1 MSSPNLSCL
10 LVITGMKT
18 FLILLLLALLLY
30 LLFRYWQLRQLL
42 KSRLSKL
49 TRDLEKTTFELT
61 RAKQQL
67 AEAVAEVELLAPYR
81 ELRDADTYAASTIER
96 AESYMRECKD
106 SGDKVRESAED
117 EVSTLLKDARAKAKS
132 LKDEAALTLSN
143 ANSDYQ
149 VIVDKANETAK
160 QIAGDAYYA
169 LENKTQLEESAKAM
183 KNVIYGYG
191 NQYLIPSES
200 WVDDL
205 AEEYSYKEAGQKLK
219 TARLRVKQMVSDK
232 LASMCDYAELRRKE
246 IAESFV
252 IDAFNGKVDT
262 IMAKVKRDNFGT
274 LSQKLK
280 DAFSLVNHDG
290 AAFRN
295 ARITHPYLDARI
307 DELQWACAA
316 KELQDL
322 EREEQREIKAAIRE
336 EERARREYEKALKQ
350 TEKEE
355 KMLRE
360 AMDKARKQLQ
370 EAHAEDAE
378 KYQDQLNELQ
388 GKLEEAEAKNQRALS
403 MAQQTKR
410 GHVYIISN
418 IGSFGE
424 DVFKIGLTRRLE
436 PLDRVKELGD
446 ASVPF
451 LFDVHAMI
459 YSEDAPQLESSLHK
473 VFDARRV
480 NKVNYRKEFFRAGI
494 SEIKEH
500 IDLLGIEAKWTMAAE
515 AQQFRESE
523 ALAERKTS

>member
-1 MSSPNLSCL
+1 
-10 LVITGMKT
+10 MKT
-18 FLILLLLALLLY
+18 FLILLLLAAILY
-30 LLFRYWQLRQLL
+30 LLFQYWKLHQLHKKRTTE
-42 KSRLSKL
+42 L
-49 TRDLEKTTFELT
+49 TQDLANTTFELT
-61 RAKQQL
+61 QTREQL
-67 AEAVAEVELLAPYR
+67 AQAGAEIEQLSPYR
-81 ELRDADTYAASTIER
+81 QLRDADTYAASTIER
-96 AESYMRECKD
+96 AEAYFASCTD
-106 SGDKVRESAED
+106 SGNQAKESAET
-117 EVSTLLKDARAKAKS
+117 EASELLKDARAKAKS
-132 LKDEAALTLSN
+132 LKEDAAQTLSN
-143 ANSDYQ
+143 ANSEYQ
-149 VIVDKANETAK
+149 VIVDKANESAK
-160 QIAGDAYYA
+160 QIAGDAYHA
-169 LENKTQLEESAKAM
+169 LENRTQLEESAKAM
-183 KNVIYGYG
+183 KNVIAGYG
-191 NQYLIPSES
+191 NQYLIPSEN
-200 WVDDL
+200 WIDDL

-219 TARLRVKQMVSDK
+219 TARMRVKQMVSDK
-232 LASMCDYAELRRKE
+232 LASMCDYAEHRRKE
-246 IAESFV
+246 TAESFV

-262 IMAKVKRDNFGT
+262 IMTKVKRDNFGT

-295 ARITHPYLDARI
+295 ARITQPYLDARL
-307 DELQWACAA
+307 DELHWACAT

-336 EERARREYEKALKQ
+336 EERARREYERALKQ

-360 AMDKARKQLQ
+360 AMEKARKQLQ
-370 EAHAEDAE
+370 DARAEDAS
-378 KYQDQLNELQ
+378 KFQAQLDELQ
-388 GKLEEAEAKNQRALS
+388 EKLQEAEAKNQRALS

-473 VFDARRV
+473 IFEAGRV
-480 NKVNYRKEFFRAGI
+480 NKVNHRKEFFRVSI
-494 SEIKEH
+494 SAIKEH
-500 IDLLGIEAKWTMAAE
+500 IDSLGVEAKWTMAAE
-515 AQQFRESE
+515 ALQFRESQ
-523 ALAERKTS
+523 ALAEKVS

>member
-1 MSSPNLSCL
+1 
-10 LVITGMKT
+10 MKT
-18 FLILLLLALLLY
+18 FIILLLLALLLY
-30 LLFRYWQLRQLL
+30 LLFRYWQLHQLH
-42 KSRLSKL
+42 KKRTSEL
-49 TRDLEKTTFELT
+49 TGDLAKTTFELT
-61 RAKQQL
+61 QTQEQL
-67 AEAVAEVELLAPYR
+67 AQAGTEVEQLAPYR

-96 AESYMRECKD
+96 AEAYLRGCTE
-106 SGDKVRESAED
+106 SGNQAKESAET
-117 EVSTLLKDARAKAKS
+117 EVSTLLKNAREKAQS
-132 LKDEAALTLSN
+132 LKDDTALALSN
-143 ANSDYQ
+143 ANSEYQ

-169 LENKTQLEESAKAM
+169 MENKTQLEESAKAM
-183 KNVIYGYG
+183 KNVIAGYG
-191 NQYLIPSES
+191 NQYLIPSET
-200 WVDDL
+200 WIDDL

-219 TARLRVKQMVSDK
+219 TARLRVRQMVSDK
-232 LASMCDYAELRRKE
+232 LASMCDYAERRRKE

-262 IMAKVKRDNFGT
+262 IMTKVKRDNFGT

-295 ARITHPYLDARI
+295 ARITQPYLDARL
-307 DELQWACAA
+307 DELQWACAT

-322 EREEQREIKAAIRE
+322 EREEQREIKVAVRE

-360 AMDKARKQLQ
+360 AMEKARKQLQ
-370 EAHAEDAE
+370 EAHAEDASI
-378 KYQDQLNELQ
+378 YQDQLDELQ

-424 DVFKIGLTRRLE
+424 EVFKIGLTRRLE

-473 VFDARRV
+473 VFEAGRV
-480 NKVNYRKEFFRAGI
+480 NKVNHRKEFFRVGI

-500 IDLLGIEAKWTMAAE
+500 INSLGIEAKWTMAAE
-515 AQQFRESE
+515 AQQFRESV
-523 ALAERKTS
+523 ALAEITASEQK